1 MTYPNSLKLQ
11 YVESEGEKMVQC
23 DKIGTLPPENAAALE
38 SRDACFRFPP
48 FHHLAQAG
56 WQRRVLL

>member
-23 DKIGTLPPENAAALE
+23 DKIGFIAP
-38 SRDACFRFPP
+38 
-48 FHHLAQAG
+48 
-56 WQRRVLL
+56 